1 MIHFLGSRS
10 VLEYLGSLSVLEY
23 FHLKLSHLSSSGM
36 WIAIM
41 ETGSSLR
48 SDHPRMSES
57 LRAWFTLK
65 GMMMMMMILSFNDDD
80 GHGDGVADNDDDD

>member
-1 MIHFLGSRS
+1 MIHF
-10 VLEYLGSLSVLEY
+10 LGSLSVLEY
-23 FHLKLSHLSSSGM
+23 SYLKLSHLSSSGM

-65 GMMMMMMILSFNDDD
+65 GIMMMMIVMVMMMMLSFNDDV
-80 GHGDGVADNDDDD
+80 GDGVADNDDDE